1 MMQYTVST
9 LLFIFWAAKAA
20 ALSCVSPSTQ
30 LMKNILD
37 AKYTDFVTPFVVRGL
52 TMTAEPRC
60 NEASCLVPFF
70 VTGLSLQASHG
81 VVTYETKDVNL
92 IYQNWPEGG
101 FVEKAHD
108 FGEERL
114 RTMYVDRLVFLSGGD
129 TLVSGTCTITS
140 YPEIFVYLLQRCRL
154 DPGCSDEWF
163 DGKIWPLYKYVEPA
177 EN

>member
-1 MMQYTVST
+1 MMQYTVLT
-9 LLFIFWAAKAA
+9 LFFIFWAAKAA
-20 ALSCVSPSTQ
+20 ALSCQTASTQ
-30 LMKNILD
+30 LMQNILR
-37 AKYTDFVTPFVVRGL
+37 AKYSDFVKPFVVRGL

-60 NEASCLVPFF
+60 SEVSCEVPFS
-70 VTGLSLQASHG
+70 VSGLSLQASHG

-108 FGEERL
+108 FDEERL
-114 RTMYVDRLVFLSGGD
+114 RTVYVDRLVFLSED
-129 TLVSGTCTITS
+129 TLVSGVCTITS

-163 DGKIWPLYKYVEPA
+163 EGKIWPLYKYVEPA

>member
-9 LLFIFWAAKAA
+9 LFFIFWAAKAA

-30 LMKNILD
+30 LMKNILS
-37 AKYTDFVTPFVVRGL
+37 AKYSDFVTPFVVRGL

-60 NEASCLVPFF
+60 NEASRLVPLF

-129 TLVSGTCTITS
+129 KLVSGVCTVTS